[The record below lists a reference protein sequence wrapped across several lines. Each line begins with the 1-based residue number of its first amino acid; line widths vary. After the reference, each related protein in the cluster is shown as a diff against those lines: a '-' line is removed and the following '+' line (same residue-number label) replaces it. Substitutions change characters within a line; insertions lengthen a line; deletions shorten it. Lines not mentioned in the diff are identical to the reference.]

1 MERDGKRIVSGIFQL
16 NHIRSRA
23 QDSLRVGKG
32 STENEGPYSGQSCP
46 VHDKVT
52 SQFTNK

>member
-32 STENEGPYSGQSCP
+32 STENEGPYSGQSSL